1 MQAQWLVL
9 AAVVVAML
17 VDNFVLWPS
26 FVRQS
31 SVDATR
37 ARHALWAKWT
47 TMLWAC
53 SALVIWLWIAQ
64 SQPLSAVGLAMPVGW
79 GLWAPLAVMVAFGAL
94 QANAAFKI
102 ARTPGDKPKL
112 RGQLGA
118 TGLIMPRRA
127 SELPA
132 MLGLSLTAG
141 FCEELLFRGFLIWI
155 LQPLVGWWPAALV
168 ALAAFAFVHA
178 YQGRAG
184 VIRSAAFGAVATVIV
199 VLCHSLWP
207 VIVVHAALD
216 WMGSLVAWTI
226 LREPEGTLQA
236 EAG

>member
-9 AAVVVAML
+9 AAIVVAML

-37 ARHALWAKWT
+37 ARHALWAKWM

-53 SALVIWLWIAQ
+53 SALVAWLWIAQ
-64 SQPLSAVGLAMPVGW
+64 GQPLSAVGLAAPAGW
-79 GLWAPLAVMVAFGAL
+79 GLWAPLALTLAFVAL

-102 ARTPGDKPKL
+102 ARMPGDKPKL
-112 RGQLGA
+112 RGQLGT
-118 TGLIMPRRA
+118 TGLVMPHTA

-132 MLGLSLTAG
+132 MLALSLTAG

-155 LQPLVGWWPAALV
+155 LQPVTGWWPAALV

-184 VIRSAAFGAVATVIV
+184 VIRSAVFGAVASAIV
-199 VLCHSLWP
+199 LLCHSLWP
-207 VIVVHAALD
+207 AIVLHAALD
-216 WMGSLVAWTI
+216 WMGGLVGWTI
-226 LREPEGTLQA
+226 LREP
-236 EAG
+236 AGALRAGAV